1 MFDVCSVTTMRSEN
15 CGRGPGSLC
24 VALAMVYLALT
35 VAGQPALAQGSAGS
49 DGGLEPRFLVDVP
62 TAGMLA
68 RGTFGFDIDFYQ
80 EGGVLLAFNAGVLD
94 RLTLGIAYGGSRIIG
109 SSSPIMNTI
118 PGFMIRIRI
127 LEESVTLPAIALGLD
142 TQGKESYLKDLRR
155 YEIKSP
161 GFYIAGSK
169 NYAFFGYMSFH
180 GGVNYSLENSDG
192 DRDINIFAGVE
203 KTLGPF
209 LSVVVEYNLAR
220 NDSNDRA
227 VGKGRGYVNT
237 GLKCTLGGGLTLG
250 VSLKDLVKN
259 GKDVD
264 VGNRTV
270 SVEYV
275 NFF

>member
-1 MFDVCSVTTMRSEN
+1 MMMRSEDSGSRSLPVHRVIMMVCLTL
-15 CGRGPGSLC
+15 CGLLQG
-24 VALAMVYLALT
+24 T
-35 VAGQPALAQGSAGS
+35 ALAQGSAGS
-49 DGGLEPRFLVDVP
+49 EGGLEPRSLVDVP

-68 RGTFGFDIDFYQ
+68 KGTFGIDIDFYQ
-80 EGGVLLAFNAGVLD
+80 EGGVLVGFTAGILD
-94 RLTLGIAYGGSRIIG
+94 RLTLGMSYGGSRIIG
-109 SSSPIMNTI
+109 SGSPVMNNV
-118 PGFMIRIRI
+118 PGFMIKIRI
-127 LEESVTLPAIALGLD
+127 LEENMTLPAIALGLD
-142 TQGKESYLKDLRR
+142 TQGKEGYLKDLKR

-161 GFYIAGSK
+161 GFYLVGSK
-169 NYAFFGYMSFH
+169 NYSLLGYLSFH

-192 DRDINIFAGVE
+192 DRDINVFAGVE

-209 LSVVVEYNLAR
+209 LSVVAEYNLAR

-227 VGKGRGYVNT
+227 VGKGRGYVNI

-250 VSLKDLVKN
+250 VTLKDLVKN